1 LLAWFSGFKFKDS
14 YMSGFDCCYWW
25 FLAGAVLGWILNWML
40 SKLMRKDD
48 SGSSSG
54 SSSGKRRR
62 RSSSNSES
70 RASSSS
76 FLASDHAEILNS
88 DSYTAKREADIFST
102 KAAAAG
108 STPSQGWSGGAD
120 TILAALEGFTIT
132 GNDSFEIIEGIGP
145 KISDLFKASGTNTF
159 AQLAALSQSD
169 MRKVLENGGSH
180 FKLANPSTWAQ
191 QARMCHENR
200 WIELRNLQKT
210 LDGGVAKS

>member
-1 LLAWFSGFKFKDS
+1 
-14 YMSGFDCCYWW
+14 MSGFDCCYWW
-25 FLAGAVLGWILNWML
+25 FLAGALLGWILNWLL
-40 SKLMRKDD
+40 SRLMRKDD
-48 SGSSSG
+48 SGSSSS

-62 RSSSNSES
+62 RSSSNGEG
-70 RASSSS
+70 RSSSS
-76 FLASDHAEILNS
+76 SSLASDYSDILNS
-88 DSYTAKREADIFST
+88 DSYTAKREADIFTT

-108 STPSQGWSGGAD
+108 AAPSQVWLGGAD

-145 KISDLFKASGTNTF
+145 KIAELFKASGINTF
-159 AQLAALSQSD
+159 AQLAALSQAD
-169 MRKVLENGGSH
+169 MLKVLDNGGSH

-210 LDGGVAKS
+210 LDGGVAKSDKAVT